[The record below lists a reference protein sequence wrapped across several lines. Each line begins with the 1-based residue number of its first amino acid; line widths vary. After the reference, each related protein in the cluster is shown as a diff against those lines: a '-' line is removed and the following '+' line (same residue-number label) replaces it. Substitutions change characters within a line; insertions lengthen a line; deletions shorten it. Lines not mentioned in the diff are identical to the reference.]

1 MCVFKTALTFVD
13 SVSEIWG
20 PLINGLSLVVVTK
33 TLTKDPEKLIDLLDE
48 YKVIMP
54 VHGSLDLNIILKKL
68 QNKKIK
74 FLP

>member
-20 PLINGLSLVVVTK
+20 PLINGLSLVVVPK

>member
-20 PLINGLSLVVVTK
+20 PLIKGLSLVVVPK